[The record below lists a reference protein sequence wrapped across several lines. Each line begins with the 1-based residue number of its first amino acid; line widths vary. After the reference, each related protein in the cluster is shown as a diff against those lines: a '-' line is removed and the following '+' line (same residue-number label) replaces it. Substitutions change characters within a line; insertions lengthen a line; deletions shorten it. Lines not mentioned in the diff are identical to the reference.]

1 MIVAGTVYP
10 EHLTLRQ
17 IMLFKKICSTDS
29 MKESTGGTQTSCT
42 TKLNNQFDQGN
53 LKVL

>member
-29 MKESTGGTQTSCT
+29 MKESARETQQSVRPGQ
-42 TKLNNQFDQGN
+42 LESSVN
-53 LKVL
+53 